1 MSDTEG
7 SPRKGGYRVEY
18 ASSARAK
25 CKGPKPC
32 SGTAIVKGEL
42 RLGSLIDVRGATSYV
57 WRHWGCVT
65 PKIISNIKNSVGDV
79 EDLDGFDELKDED
92 KDRLRHAF
100 EEGKVADAD
109 IPASARKPVDEESE
123 KPKKKRAPAKKAE
136 ADTEEGD
143 EEKPKKAPARKPRAK
158 KAPAASS
165 EAEDGV
171 ESEEKPKKVRPA
183 KKAAAKKAPAEK
195 KAPVKKRAT
204 KKKEESEESG
214 EDFAEA
220 IADVGHDEEEETAE
234 EAPKSKRKRP
244 TTTKP
249 ASSSKKPRTTSS
261 RAKKSKVV
269 EPEDD
274 DDE

>member
-1 MSDTEG
+1 MSGVPPASTG
-7 SPRKGGYRVEY
+7 PFHAATTFLLIYHCVHPR
-18 ASSARAK
+18 S
-25 CKGPKPC
+25 
-32 SGTAIVKGEL
+32 
-42 RLGSLIDVRGATSYV
+42 V

-158 KAPAASS
+158 VSHDHHYLSMVVLICAT
-165 EAEDGV
+165 
-171 ESEEKPKKVRPA
+171 ES
-183 KKAAAKKAPAEK
+183 
-195 KAPVKKRAT
+195 
-204 KKKEESEESG
+204 
-214 EDFAEA
+214 
-220 IADVGHDEEEETAE
+220 
-234 EAPKSKRKRP
+234 
-244 TTTKP
+244 
-249 ASSSKKPRTTSS
+249 TSCFI
-261 RAKKSKVV
+261 
-269 EPEDD
+269 
-274 DDE
+274 